1 MEEFTIRPI
10 ARIRSEFV
18 EKFGIPRQ
26 SGLAPA
32 AKARVVFEPEFRS
45 AEAVRGL
52 EEVSHIWL
60 LWRFSEAKLE
70 KWSPTVRPPRLG
82 GNRRLGVFATRSPF
96 RPNSLGLSAVR
107 LERVE
112 LQTPEGPVLYVA
124 GADLL
129 DGTPI
134 FDIKPYLR
142 YADAIP
148 EAVGG
153 FADRAEEALLE
164 VELPPELAAR
174 LEPEQLA
181 ALRQILARDPRPA
194 YQEDP
199 DRVYGL
205 RYGAWNVRFTVR
217 DGTVFVSD
225 AEENENGRKQR

>member
-10 ARIRSEFV
+10 ARIRSDFV

-32 AKARVVFEPEFRS
+32 AKARVVFEPAFRS

-60 LWRFSEAKLE
+60 IWQFSEARRE

-82 GNRRLGVFATRSPF
+82 GNRRLGVFATRSPY
-96 RPNSLGLSAVR
+96 RPNSLGLSVVR

-112 LQTPEGPVLYVA
+112 PGTPEGPVLHVA

-142 YADAIP
+142 YADSIP
-148 EAVGG
+148 EAAGG
-153 FADRAEEALLE
+153 FADRAEERLLQVLLPQDPAL
-164 VELPPELAAR
+164 P
-174 LEPEQLA
+174 EPERA
-181 ALRQILARDPRPA
+181 ALTEILSHDPRPA

-199 DRVYGL
+199 ERVYGL
-205 RYGAWNVRFTVR
+205 RYGARNVRFVVR
-217 DGTVFVSD
+217 GEKLIVTGIEN
-225 AEENENGRKQR
+225 AEKD